1 MSKKNRKFVF
11 YILIIFSSFCA
22 VSIGSSW
29 DEGFLIN
36 QGKITINYLLSLGL
50 SDPDY
55 IFRREFY
62 SPIYYSLRYLF
73 VQAFPIAYHLEV
85 GHLVNL
91 FFSITTIVGIKK
103 ICEEFF
109 NKEVGVLVFLILFFF
124 PCLFWSHGF

>member
-73 VQAFPIAYHLEV
+73 VQAFPITYHLEI
-85 GHLVNL
+85 GYLVNL
-91 FFSITTIVGIKK
+91 FFFHYYN
-103 ICEEFF
+103 C
-109 NKEVGVLVFLILFFF
+109 
-124 PCLFWSHGF
+124 WY